1 MEYFPSIILWVLIIG
16 WIVYTFV
23 IKKGQN
29 RKAAQTGEDLA
40 RVKQAVDP
48 LLGGAGGYKLAY
60 AHWEEQESYGRTVRT
75 TYYRYAA
82 VFQEQTLLLF
92 PLGIDKK
99 TRQVQAGQPAV
110 LTPDV
115 LGKVTVQTKEKEGSV
130 SHVEVWL
137 GDKEGHVIA
146 QLYVDAENL
155 RKNRWFPVNIAQQEQ
170 CEAFQRFITAL
181 AQRVAAEN
189 PDVDAKMAAE
199 ARESFGT
206 LGTILS
212 IAGAVSGLLF
222 PPLGAV
228 LCLIGLILS
237 VIGQIKGVKK
247 KTGLIISIVC
257 AVWVAAFCW
266 FYYTYVFV

>member
-1 MEYFPSIILWVLIIG
+1 MDYLPSVILWVVIIG

-23 IKKGQN
+23 IKRGLN
-29 RKAAQTGEDLA
+29 RKAAQTGEDLT
-40 RVKQAVDP
+40 RVKQAVGP
-48 LLGGAGGYKLAY
+48 LLGGASSYKLAY
-60 AHWEEQESYGRTVRT
+60 AHWEKQESHGRSVRT

-92 PLGIDKK
+92 PLGFDKN
-99 TRQVQAGQPAV
+99 TGQVQAGQPAV

-137 GDKEGHVIA
+137 GDKEGHVIS

-155 RKNRWFPVNIAQQEQ
+155 RKSRWFPVNILQQER
-170 CEAFQRFITAL
+170 CEAFHHFITAL

-199 ARESFGT
+199 ARESVGT
-206 LGTILS
+206 LGTVLS
-212 IAGAVSGLLF
+212 VAGAVSPAGR
-222 PPLGAV
+222 
-228 LCLIGLILS
+228 
-237 VIGQIKGVKK
+237 
-247 KTGLIISIVC
+247 
-257 AVWVAAFCW
+257 
-266 FYYTYVFV
+266 